1 MTLLTPEGRA
11 RATLA
16 QGPRLIEGQG
26 SSLSPGAGE
35 EPGLLKGQQT
45 SKRLPMRLKDAA
57 IVSVVK
63 ASERFWMDVFK
74 ECDVDDDDSITRREL
89 LVLMKRLNLEIPGQE
104 ELLQLISDSDFDEDG
119 KLSFVEFTALI
130 RKLGVSRTVD
140 VVGSLEGGLRSAV
153 RSYVKEK
160 RGVVLWRDVFNRLDR
175 FPRDGMIDAFELQQA
190 ILASR
195 P

>member
-1 MTLLTPEGRA
+1 MAVRQELTPEGQVRA
-11 RATLA
+11 ALA
-16 QGPRLIEGQG
+16 QP
-26 SSLSPGAGE
+26 SGAWK
-35 EPGLLKGQQT
+35 EPVLLKNQQAK
-45 SKRLPMRLKDAA
+45 SLPKRLKDAA

-63 ASERFWMDVFK
+63 ASERLWMDVFK
-74 ECDVDDDDSITRREL
+74 ECDVDNDDSITRREL
-89 LVLMKRLNLEIPGQE
+89 LVLMKRLDLEIPDEE
-104 ELLQLISDSDFDEDG
+104 ELSRLISENDVDEDG
-119 KLSFVEFTALI
+119 VLDFNEFTELI

-190 ILASR
+190 